1 MDIYPAIDI
10 KGGRVVCL
18 TGGGEAAAAALLTDP
33 VAQAEAFAADGAR
46 WLHVVDIDRAFE
58 TGLDNIGLVRRI
70 CGLSGVAVQV
80 GGNVTTFRWAQDAL
94 DAGADRVVLGS
105 AAALDEA
112 RFEAL
117 VGQVG
122 PDRAAL
128 AVDVRSGV
136 VALRDSSAP
145 VPLTVDELVGRARAL
160 GVSALI
166 HRDLARDGLLAGAD
180 LEGAAALVRPDCEV
194 IAAGGLADLGE
205 VQSAARLGLAGV
217 IVGRALH
224 EGCFTLRQAV
234 ACLE

>member
-18 TGGGEAAAAALLTDP
+18 TGGAETAVAALLTDP

-58 TGLDNIGLVRRI
+58 TGLDNTDLVRRI
-70 CGLSGVAVQV
+70 CRLGGVAVQV
-80 GGNVTTFRWAQDAL
+80 GGSVKTSRWAQDAL

-122 PDRAAL
+122 PERAAV
-128 AVDVRSGV
+128 AVDLRSGV

-145 VPLTVDELVGRARAL
+145 VPLTVDQLVGRARTL
-160 GVSALI
+160 GVSTLI

-180 LEGAAALVRPDCEV
+180 LEGAAALVHWDFDI
-194 IAAGGLADLGE
+194 IAAGGVADLAE
-205 VQSAARLGLAGV
+205 VQSAVRLGLAGV

-224 EGCFTLRQAV
+224 EGRFTLRQAI